1 MITTEKIFEI
11 WEIENLTIKDIIK
24 EKFLQFENIL
34 KDFEKIWYDLIDVF
48 FDEKEFWDYFFI
60 DSKDLILFLINKT
73 PIIHKMA
80 PITAGFI
87 IEVPSL
93 PLENI
98 LWTTFQI
105 AQIKITLT
113 SSIQFLFQVA

>member
-24 EKFLQFENIL
+24 EKFLQFKSIL

-60 DSKDLILFLINKT
+60 DSKDLILVL
-73 PIIHKMA
+73 
-80 PITAGFI
+80 
-87 IEVPSL
+87 EL
-93 PLENI
+93 LENKKAKPN
-98 LWTTFQI
+98 LVLKFENKKGSLFYF
-105 AQIKITLT
+105 KIDLKK
-113 SSIQFLFQVA
+113 

>member
-24 EKFLQFENIL
+24 EKFLQFKNIL

-60 DSKDLILFLINKT
+60 D
-73 PIIHKMA
+73 
-80 PITAGFI
+80 
-87 IEVPSL
+87 
-93 PLENI
+93 
-98 LWTTFQI
+98 
-105 AQIKITLT
+105 
-113 SSIQFLFQVA
+113 

>member
-60 DSKDLILFLINKT
+60 DSKDLILVL
-73 PIIHKMA
+73 
-80 PITAGFI
+80 
-87 IEVPSL
+87 EL
-93 PLENI
+93 LENKKAKPN
-98 LWTTFQI
+98 LVLKF
-105 AQIKITLT
+105 
-113 SSIQFLFQVA
+113 

>member
-60 DSKDLILFLINKT
+60 DSKDLILVL
-73 PIIHKMA
+73 
-80 PITAGFI
+80 
-87 IEVPSL
+87 EL
-93 PLENI
+93 LENKKEETY
-98 LWTTFQI
+98 LVLKF
-105 AQIKITLT
+105 
-113 SSIQFLFQVA
+113 

>member
-34 KDFEKIWYDLIDVF
+34 KDFEKIWYDFIDVF

-60 DSKDLILFLINKT
+60 DSKDLILVL
-73 PIIHKMA
+73 
-80 PITAGFI
+80 
-87 IEVPSL
+87 EL
-93 PLENI
+93 LENKKAKPK
-98 LWTTFQI
+98 LVLKFEYKKGSLFYF
-105 AQIKITLT
+105 KIDLKK
-113 SSIQFLFQVA
+113 